1 VGIQDA
7 VVGTVALKQERNKPA
22 RLEAYLRVI
31 KVAAGKIGGEI
42 TREVGLE
49 DVSNQ
54 EGALDLA
61 SRIAPQLYS
70 HSRRGGEAASKAATT
85 TGPEPEKPAGGDAPA
100 SQAEVPGR
108 WTLNLPSAQYAHW
121 KEIERVLR
129 EQFKS
134 MHIVSLEMGF
144 DRGEHQAGRGG
155 RELYLRAERGRRSER
170 GDCARGFLF
179 GRDAD
184 EKLSFTPPGTVQA
197 EPKK

>member
-1 VGIQDA
+1 MKMDYTGNITQTQVITLAQGLGIQDA

-54 EGALDLA
+54 EGALDWPPGSPPSCTA
-61 SRIAPQLYS
+61 FSAPAA
-70 HSRRGGEAASKAATT
+70 RRRARRPPH

-108 WTLNLPSAQYAHW
+108 WTLNFRPHSTLTG
-121 KEIERVLR
+121 R
-129 EQFKS
+129 KS
-134 MHIVSLEMGF
+134 RGCCASSSSL
-144 DRGEHQAGRGG
+144 
-155 RELYLRAERGRRSER
+155 
-170 GDCARGFLF
+170 C
-179 GRDAD
+179 
-184 EKLSFTPPGTVQA
+184 T
-197 EPKK
+197 